1 VHECAG
7 TEFKYTDH
15 IDMTDTR
22 SSIKQDTL
30 KDLESYLRFRRALR
44 RQDQLVLD
52 NLYQKASLHFA
63 AAQSVDHALPFE
75 ILLLS
80 MLLEEHKEVE
90 RLRQQVEEVLQEW
103 KL

>member
-1 VHECAG
+1 
-7 TEFKYTDH
+7 
-15 IDMTDTR
+15 MTDTR

-30 KDLESYLRFRRALR
+30 HNLESYLRFRRALLR
-44 RQDQLVLD
+44 PDQLVLD
-52 NLYQKASLHFA
+52 NLYQRASQHFA
-63 AAQSVDHALPFE
+63 AAQCVYHALPFE

-80 MLLEEHKEVE
+80 MLLEEHKEVK

>member
-1 VHECAG
+1 
-7 TEFKYTDH
+7 
-15 IDMTDTR
+15 MTDTR

-80 MLLEEHKEVE
+80 MLLEEHKEVK

>member
-1 VHECAG
+1 
-7 TEFKYTDH
+7 
-15 IDMTDTR
+15 MTDTR

-30 KDLESYLRFRRALR
+30 KDLESYLRFRRALKR
-44 RQDQLVLD
+44 EDQRVLD

-63 AAQSVDHALPFE
+63 AAQTVEHALPFE

-80 MLLEEHKEVE
+80 MLLEEHKEVKQ
-90 RLRQQVEEVLQEW
+90 LRQQVDEVLQEW

>member
-1 VHECAG
+1 
-7 TEFKYTDH
+7 
-15 IDMTDTR
+15 MTDPH

-30 KDLESYLRFRRALR
+30 HDLESYLRFRRALR
-44 RQDQLVLD
+44 REDQRVLD

-80 MLLEEHKEVE
+80 MLLEEHKEVKQ
-90 RLRQQVEEVLQEW
+90 LRKQVDEVLQEW
-103 KL
+103 KH

>member
-1 VHECAG
+1 MGQV
-7 TEFKYTDH
+7 
-15 IDMTDTR
+15 DMDDTQ

-44 RQDQLVLD
+44 RPDQLVLD

-63 AAQSVDHALPFE
+63 AAQSVEHALPFE
-75 ILLLS
+75 VLLLS

-90 RLRQQVEEVLQEW
+90 RLRQQVDEVLQEW

>member
-1 VHECAG
+1 VHERVG
-7 TEFKYTDH
+7 TYFKNTDH

-30 KDLESYLRFRRALR
+30 HDLESYLRFRRALR
-44 RQDQLVLD
+44 RPDQLVLD

-90 RLRQQVEEVLQEW
+90 LLRRQMDEVFQ
-103 KL
+103 KMQ

>member
-1 VHECAG
+1 
-7 TEFKYTDH
+7 
-15 IDMTDTR
+15 MTNTQ
-22 SSIKQDTL
+22 SSLKQDTL

-44 RQDQLVLD
+44 REDQRMLD

-63 AAQSVDHALPFE
+63 VAQAVEHALPFE
-75 ILLLS
+75 ILLLL

-90 RLRQQVEEVLQEW
+90 RLCLQVEEVLQEW